1 MTSLVSTVKAP
12 LTTLSNGYVPLIN
25 GSDTNFSQPFVLTY
39 PQSGYPTDLPRPQL
53 LVGKI
58 TGLSGLSA

>member
-1 MTSLVSTVKAP
+1 MDR
-12 LTTLSNGYVPLIN
+12 GYLRLPDDAVQWVLPLIN

-39 PQSGYPTDLPRPQL
+39 PQSGYPTDVPRPQL

-58 TGLSGLSA
+58 TGLSRGRP

>member
-1 MTSLVSTVKAP
+1 M
-12 LTTLSNGYVPLIN
+12 TTLSNGYVPLIN